1 MIGRRS
7 KNIMI
12 VLHVQERLSLERV
25 PRKLYEDDK
34 SQRETIILSLLNSL
48 AINPVRAALS
58 QFF

>member
-1 MIGRRS
+1 
-7 KNIMI
+7 MI